1 MDLIARALI
10 FGGILA
16 APSSGVPY
24 LVFLSVGTAIWIF
37 FERGLLWAT
46 RSIEMNRRLVNQV
59 YFPRLTLWLAST
71 FPAIVEFLLY
81 LAIAVGFIA
90 VYSIVDGHLYLNL
103 SPDLLLAV
111 PAAALC
117 LGLFL
122 GIGLWTSVLGAR
134 TRDMRFVVRYAS
146 SFWYFLTPVVIPLSQ
161 VPENYR
167 AIVEWNPATPPVEMF
182 KLALLDRGT
191 VTLGPLLVCVALVV
205 VLWTSGMVF
214 YSRVEAAALDRL

>member
-1 MDLIARALI
+1 
-10 FGGILA
+10 
-16 APSSGVPY
+16 
-24 LVFLSVGTAIWIF
+24 
-37 FERGLLWAT
+37 
-46 RSIEMNRRLVNQV
+46 
-59 YFPRLTLWLAST
+59 
-71 FPAIVEFLLY
+71 
-81 LAIAVGFIA
+81 
-90 VYSIVDGHLYLNL
+90 
-103 SPDLLLAV
+103 
-111 PAAALC
+111 
-117 LGLFL
+117 
-122 GIGLWTSVLGAR
+122 
-134 TRDMRFVVRYAS
+134 MRFVVRYAS